1 MVSCEHFWS
10 SSAANNMTFNKI
22 RRQRSWNHSFPY
34 VNNAKCPWILKYEKS
49 VGEASRNTKDGA
61 SYHTIKSKMSG

>member
-1 MVSCEHFWS
+1 
-10 SSAANNMTFNKI
+10 MTFNKI

-61 SYHTIKSKMSG
+61 SYHTIKSKMLG